1 MAGPSFNSP
10 VGTGVKEI
18 KEKKMT
24 FEIAKTRIKKNG
36 ITRTTKKYDGKMY
49 GLDIYLMEVTPD
61 IAQDLL
67 NNQVVNREISK
78 TQVKR
83 FKSAHSGGYWCFLGD
98 PLRIANTGKL
108 MDGQHK
114 LVSLIEADRSEEF
127 LIIEGQPESIFDLI
141 DQNRTK
147 QLKDI
152 LKNAGATDP
161 NAQSGIVSMLWK
173 LKYNPINSSR
183 YGLATNPSLR
193 EARLFWQSLG
203 GDDTFHSIKVFG
215 ALAKREVRL
224 SQTVAGTMRYITDL
238 DNAEKSQRFWASLI
252 EGTNFDGRDDP
263 AQRLWKFLNLEAVKR
278 ENTRGANSRRFDDD
292 EALAWVYFAWS
303 NYKAGARLRKFE
315 PNTSIS
321 QSMKELKEDAVRLI
335 KEQ

>member
-1 MAGPSFNSP
+1 MA
-10 VGTGVKEI
+10 TQ
-18 KEKKMT
+18 T
-24 FEIAKTRIKKNG
+24 FEKAKNRLRKSD
-36 ITRTTKKYDGKMY
+36 ITRTTKEYDGELY
-49 GLDIYLMEVTPD
+49 ELDIYLMEVTPD

-67 NNQVVNREISK
+67 KDQIVNRNISK
-78 TQVKR
+78 TQLKR
-83 FKSAHSGGYWCFLGD
+83 FEAAHSGGYWCFLGD
-98 PLRIANTGKL
+98 PLRIADSGKL

-114 LVSLIEADRSEEF
+114 LVSLIEAGRSEEF

-161 NAQSGIVSMLWK
+161 NAQSGIVSLLWK
-173 LKYNPINSSR
+173 LKYNPIKASR

-193 EARLFWQSLG
+193 EARLFWKSLG
-203 GDDTFHSIKVFG
+203 GDDTFHSLKVFG
-215 ALAKREVRL
+215 ALANREVRL

-238 DNAEKSQRFWASLI
+238 DDAAKSQRFWSSLI

-278 ENTRGANSRRFDDD
+278 ENTRGANSRRFDDH
-292 EALAWVYFAWS
+292 EALAWVYFAWT
-303 NYKAGARLRKFE
+303 NYKAGTRLRKFE
-315 PNTSIS
+315 PNSSIS
-321 QSMKELKEDAVRLI
+321 QSMKELKEDAVRLVQ
-335 KEQ
+335 ES